1 MGEALA
7 LLDHTTRRAPCEA
20 RHLVLDRPY
29 QWGKTRLARS
39 SGAMAPTGR
48 ATSPPPSEVHRH
60 RSRAPAFF
68 TATKGCAFSLRFERT
83 VGTRGKGEGERTVEG
98 EGHAQHAGQYRS
110 KPRPCGGTGSPPR
123 LGPNSTEQLSGL
135 HITRCGA
142 RPVRSYC
149 VRHLIPLSAPSG
161 SKRVTTGVG
170 VRQVGSGRPCC
181 CLSKRIRKEQ
191 PDELPPSSVQTG
203 QATFSDT
210 SRSGRRGRGGSGRR
224 GGRNPCPAS
233 PS

>member
-7 LLDHTTRRAPCEA
+7 LLDHTTQRAPCGTSY
-20 RHLVLDRPY
+20 LVLDRSY
-29 QWGKTRLARS
+29 LYGKTQLARS
-39 SGAMAPTGR
+39 SGVMVPAGR
-48 ATSPPPSEVHRH
+48 ATSPAPFEVHALG
-60 RSRAPAFF
+60 SRAPAFF
-68 TATKGCAFSLRFERT
+68 TTTTGCALCIRFERT
-83 VGTRGKGEGERTVEG
+83 VGTRGKGEGKRTADG
-98 EGHAQHAGQYRS
+98 GGHAQHPGQYRS
-110 KPRPCGGTGSPPR
+110 EPRPCGGTGLPSR
-123 LGPNSTEQLSGL
+123 FGPNSIEQLSGL
-135 HITRCGA
+135 HIARCGA
-142 RPVRSYC
+142 RPVRKHC
-149 VRHLIPLSAPSG
+149 VRHLISLSAPSG

-170 VRQVGSGRPCC
+170 VKQVGSGRPFC

-210 SRSGRRGRGGSGRR
+210 SRGLRRGRRGRGG